1 MAAKATS
8 KSTTKASAKSSA
20 KSGAKTGAKSGT
32 RSGAKAAAKSTGKA
46 AAKASAKDASD
57 ETPKAAPK
65 TASKSA
71 AKGST
76 SNKLMRV
83 FKQDDASF
91 DDDWFG
97 ICNRRVDSVLDVEQ
111 EVSRIIAAVREG
123 GDETLFGFVKQFDGA
138 DLSSLEVTKHEWDDA
153 CDQVDSADRAA
164 IGKAAMR
171 VREFHRKRI
180 PSSWEMREEGGGYM
194 GQRVRPLSRVGLYV
208 PGGKAVYPSSV
219 IMNAVPA
226 SVVEVP
232 EIVMTTPPEK
242 DGSLRP
248 EVLMAAR
255 VAGVHRVFKMG
266 GAHAV
271 AALAYGTESV
281 PRVDKITGPG
291 SVWVAT
297 AKKQVFGQVGIDSE
311 AGPTEVCVVA
321 DRSATPAWLAADLIS
336 QAEHDELAQAV
347 LITHV
352 KSLVPRV
359 QEQIARQIK
368 SLDRCELA
376 TRSIR
381 ERGAIIVTKNLAESI
396 RLSEEYA
403 SEHLI
408 LAVEDPEKAAKE
420 IQNAGAIFMGHYTPV
435 AVGDYMAGPNH
446 VLPTGGTSRFFSP
459 LGVEDFIKRTS
470 FMKFEPPKLRELGAD
485 IVRLANVEGL
495 TGHGASV
502 ELRLQKIRRAR
513 REREAA
519 RDLEL

>member
-1 MAAKATS
+1 MAAKA
-8 KSTTKASAKSSA
+8 
-20 KSGAKTGAKSGT
+20 
-32 RSGAKAAAKSTGKA
+32 
-46 AAKASAKDASD
+46 
-57 ETPKAAPK
+57 
-65 TASKSA
+65 
-71 AKGST
+71 

-83 FKQDDASF
+83 FKSDDAKF
-91 DDDWFG
+91 ADNWFG
-97 ICNRRVDSVLDVEQ
+97 VCNRRVDSVLDVEAD
-111 EVSRIIAAVREG
+111 VAKIIADVRKG
-123 GDETLFGFVKQFDGA
+123 GDKSLLAFIKKFDGA
-138 DLSSLEVTKHEWDDA
+138 TLDKLEVTPEEWDDG
-153 CDQVDSADRAA
+153 CEQVDSADRAA

-232 EIVMTTPPEK
+232 EIIMCTPPEA
-242 DGSLRP
+242 DGTLRP

-271 AALAYGTESV
+271 AALAYGTETV
-281 PRVDKITGPG
+281 PQVDKITGPG

-311 AGPTEVCVVA
+311 AGPTEVCIIA
-321 DRSATPAWLAADLIS
+321 DKSATPAWLAADLIS
-336 QAEHDELAQAV
+336 QAEHDELAQAI

-352 KSLVPRV
+352 KGLVSRV
-359 QEQIARQIK
+359 QEQITRQMET
-368 SLDRCELA
+368 LDRAEIA
-376 TRSIR
+376 TKSIR
-381 ERGAIIVTKNLAESI
+381 SRGAIIQTKSLAESI
-396 RLSEEYA
+396 KLSEEYA
-403 SEHLI
+403 SEHLV
-408 LAVEDPEKAAKE
+408 LAVEDPEKISKE
-420 IQNAGAIFMGHYTPV
+420 INNAGAIFMGHYTPV
-435 AVGDYMAGPNH
+435 AAGDYMAGPNH

-459 LGVEDFIKRTS
+459 LSVDDFLKRTS
-470 FMKFEPPKLRELGAD
+470 FMKFEPTKLRELGAD

-495 TGHGASV
+495 SGHGASV
-502 ELRLQKIRRAR
+502 ELRLAKIRRAR

-519 RDLEL
+519 RDLEI

>member
-1 MAAKATS
+1 MAAKAT
-8 KSTTKASAKSSA
+8 
-20 KSGAKTGAKSGT
+20 
-32 RSGAKAAAKSTGKA
+32 
-46 AAKASAKDASD
+46 
-57 ETPKAAPK
+57 
-65 TASKSA
+65 
-71 AKGST
+71 
-76 SNKLMRV
+76 KLMRV
-83 FKQDDASF
+83 FKSDDAKF
-91 DDDWFG
+91 EDDWKSV
-97 ICNRRVDSVLDVEQ
+97 CDRRVDSVLDVE
-111 EVSRIIAAVREG
+111 EDVAKIIAAVRKG
-123 GDETLFGFVKQFDGA
+123 GDEALRGFVKKFDGA
-138 DLSSLEVTKHEWDDA
+138 ALDKLEVTPEEWDEG

-194 GQRVRPLSRVGLYV
+194 GQRVRPLARVGLYV
-208 PGGKAVYPSSV
+208 PGGKALYPSSV
-219 IMNAVPA
+219 VMNAIPA

-232 EIVMTTPPEK
+232 EICMVTPPRE
-242 DGSLRP
+242 DGTITP
-248 EVLMAAR
+248 EVLMAAK

-311 AGPTEVCVVA
+311 AGPTEVCIVA
-321 DRSATPAWLAADLIS
+321 DKSATPAWLAADLIS

-352 KSLVPRV
+352 KGLITRV
-359 QEQIARQIK
+359 QDQLTRQLK
-368 SLDRCELA
+368 DLDRA
-376 TRSIR
+376 TIAKKSIKA
-381 ERGAIIVTKNLAESI
+381 RGAIIQTKSLEESI

-403 SEHLI
+403 SEHLV
-408 LAVEDPEKAAKE
+408 LAVEDPEKIAKE
-420 IQNAGAIFMGHYTPV
+420 IQNAGAIFLGHYTPV
-435 AVGDYMAGPNH
+435 AVGDYIAGPNH
-446 VLPTGGTSRFFSP
+446 VLPTGGTARFFSP
-459 LGVEDFIKRTS
+459 LSVEDFLKRTS

-502 ELRLQKIRRAR
+502 ELRLAKIRRAR

>member
-1 MAAKATS
+1 MAAK
-8 KSTTKASAKSSA
+8 TT
-20 KSGAKTGAKSGT
+20 
-32 RSGAKAAAKSTGKA
+32 
-46 AAKASAKDASD
+46 
-57 ETPKAAPK
+57 
-65 TASKSA
+65 
-71 AKGST
+71 
-76 SNKLMRV
+76 NKLMRV
-83 FKQDDASF
+83 FKSDDAKF
-91 DDDWFG
+91 AEAWYG
-97 ICNRRVDSVLDVEQ
+97 VCNRRVDSVLDVE
-111 EVSRIIAAVREG
+111 EDVAKIIASVRKN
-123 GDETLFGFVKQFDGA
+123 GDEAVLGFVKKFDGA
-138 DLSSLEVTKHEWDDA
+138 TLSKLEITSEEWDEG
-153 CDQVDSADRAA
+153 CEQVDSADRAA

-208 PGGKAVYPSSV
+208 PGGTAVYPSSV
-219 IMNAVPA
+219 IMNAIPA

-232 EIVMTTPPEK
+232 EILMATPPED
-242 DGSLRP
+242 DGTIRP

-266 GAHAV
+266 GAHAIG
-271 AALAYGTESV
+271 ALAYGTETV

-311 AGPTEVCVVA
+311 AGPTEVCIVA

-336 QAEHDELAQAV
+336 QAEHDELAQAI

-352 KSLVPRV
+352 KGLVPRV
-359 QEQIARQIK
+359 QEQITRQLK
-368 SLDRCELA
+368 DLDREKIA
-376 TRSIR
+376 TKSIKN
-381 ERGAIIVTKNLAESI
+381 RGAIIVTKSLEESI
-396 RLSEEYA
+396 KLSEEYA
-403 SEHLI
+403 SEHLV
-408 LAVEDPEKAAKE
+408 LAVEDPEKISKE
-420 IQNAGAIFMGHYTPV
+420 IGNAGAIFMGHYTPV

-459 LGVEDFIKRTS
+459 LGVDDFLKRTS

-495 TGHGASV
+495 TGHGTSV
-502 ELRLQKIRRAR
+502 ELRLAKIRRAR

-519 RDLEL
+519 RDLEI

>member
-1 MAAKATS
+1 MAAKAT
-8 KSTTKASAKSSA
+8 KW
-20 KSGAKTGAKSGT
+20 
-32 RSGAKAAAKSTGKA
+32 
-46 AAKASAKDASD
+46 
-57 ETPKAAPK
+57 
-65 TASKSA
+65 
-71 AKGST
+71 
-76 SNKLMRV
+76 MRV
-83 FKQDDASF
+83 FKSDDAKF
-91 DDDWFG
+91 ADDWKSV
-97 ICNRRVDSVLDVEQ
+97 CDRRVDSVLDVE
-111 EVSRIIAAVREG
+111 EDVAKIIAAVRKN
-123 GDETLFGFVKQFDGA
+123 GDEALLGFVKKFDGA
-138 DLSSLEVTKHEWDDA
+138 DVEKLEVTPEEWDEG

-194 GQRVRPLSRVGLYV
+194 GQRVRPLARVGLYV
-208 PGGKAVYPSSV
+208 PGGKALYPSSV
-219 IMNAVPA
+219 VMNAIPA

-232 EIVMTTPPEK
+232 EICMVTPPRE
-242 DGSLRP
+242 DGTITP

-271 AALAYGTESV
+271 AALAYGTESI

-311 AGPTEVCVVA
+311 AGPTEVCIVA
-321 DRSATPAWLAADLIS
+321 DKTATPAWLAADLIS

-352 KSLVPRV
+352 KGLVTRV
-359 QEQIARQIK
+359 QEQLTRQLK
-368 SLDRCELA
+368 DLDRA
-376 TRSIR
+376 DIAKKSIKA
-381 ERGAIIVTKNLAESI
+381 RGAIIQTKSLEESI

-403 SEHLI
+403 SEHLV
-408 LAVEDPEKAAKE
+408 LAVEDPEKISKE
-420 IQNAGAIFMGHYTPV
+420 IQNAGAIFLGHYTPV
-435 AVGDYMAGPNH
+435 AVGDYLAGPNH
-446 VLPTGGTSRFFSP
+446 VLPTGGTARFFSP
-459 LGVEDFIKRTS
+459 LSVEDFLKRTS

-502 ELRLQKIRRAR
+502 ELRLAKIRRAR